1 MHGPD
6 KNVIRRVSAKSRC
19 VAKLLEAVEGERELC
34 VEVER
39 GTGEAALGDRSLS
52 GEGELETELR
62 LAAAAFSDEL
72 RHGVAGN
79 APVEAAVEDGTPER
93 AFVGDEGA
101 AKEVL
106 WARYRHCCLE

>member
-1 MHGPD
+1 MYGLD
-6 KNVIRRVSAKSRC
+6 KNVIRRVSAKSRF
-19 VAKLLEAVEGERELC
+19 VAKLLEAAEGERELC

-39 GTGEAALGDRSLS
+39 GTGEAALGDRLS
-52 GEGELETELR
+52 GEGELETELG

-79 APVEAAVEDGTPER
+79 ASVEAAVEDWTPER
-93 AFVGDEGA
+93 AFVSDEGA